1 MRQAAVCAAAIFAL
15 MQAAPVAAQD
25 WSQITFGGDIFDVTG
40 AGELDLGIVDDV
52 LRPYRRAFSEGRERL
67 AGEVTLDPSGAI
79 VDCRF
84 EANALLD
91 KAGKALCA
99 QALRVGRFRQD
110 PLCDLDYARATYRF
124 SISGHA
130 GQPVKGE
137 AFFRM
142 CPAYPFE
149 RRAITFGSYAI
160 PAQDER
166 LTLADLERG
175 MMTYPRDAL
184 QNAIE
189 AEVIVAIT
197 FDAQGRA
204 ARCRPVRSSNTA
216 RIAYD
221 TCLEARRA
229 FRLRQAPD
237 PRPYVWQTHWRLA
250 E

>member
-1 MRQAAVCAAAIFAL
+1 MNRSAACAAAGLAL
-15 MQAAPVAAQD
+15 LQAVPVAAQD
-25 WSQITFGGDIFDVTG
+25 WSDITFGGDVFDVTG
-40 AGELDLGIVDDV
+40 AGELDLGIIDDV
-52 LRPYRRAFSEGRERL
+52 LRPYRSAFSQRRQRL

-84 EANALLD
+84 EANAALD
-91 KAGKALCA
+91 KAGKALCE
-99 QALRVGRFRQD
+99 QALRAGRFRQD
-110 PLCDLDYARATYRF
+110 PLFELDYARATYRF
-124 SISGHA
+124 SVSGHT

-142 CPAYPFE
+142 RPTYPLE
-149 RRAITFGSYAI
+149 RRSITFGSYPI

-166 LTLADLERG
+166 LTLADLDRG

-189 AEVIVAIT
+189 AEVIVAIS
-197 FDAQGRA
+197 FDAQGRK
-204 ARCRPVRSSNTA
+204 TA